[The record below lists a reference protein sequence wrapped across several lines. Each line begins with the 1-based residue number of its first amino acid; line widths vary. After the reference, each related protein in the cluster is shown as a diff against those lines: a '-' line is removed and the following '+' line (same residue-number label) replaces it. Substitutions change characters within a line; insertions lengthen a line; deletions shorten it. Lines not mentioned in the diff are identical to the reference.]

1 MFTTQKP
8 LPSKIPL
15 TIKTATLNYF
25 WTHFL
30 IKVPSV
36 KLLLKSMHP
45 LHEINHSSAC
55 KKSKCMNSSWVFPF
69 LNFIFLWEWNK
80 QKIINK
86 TRHEIHTHFFIRMS
100 FTKIYWAEICKK
112 CKNIAQAQ
120 FFAAR
125 KHFVSVF
132 VNFHSYV
139 IYSCCRNL
147 YQLVQQ

>member
-1 MFTTQKP
+1 MCKFKIYRLSRFLTGACQVFTTQKP

-86 TRHEIHTHFFIRMS
+86 TRHEIHAHFF
-100 FTKIYWAEICKK
+100 Y
-112 CKNIAQAQ
+112 KNIVY
-120 FFAAR
+120 
-125 KHFVSVF
+125 KNILSW
-132 VNFHSYV
+132 
-139 IYSCCRNL
+139 NL
-147 YQLVQQ
+147 QKM